1 MIFLELTEGSVKNLC
16 VLKNFRKI
24 FFLLFKRILLNRDRK
39 LNNFEEANVFL
50 CLKKIQKLLIIV

>member
-1 MIFLELTEGSVKNLC
+1 MKLYYLGSVKNLC

-39 LNNFEEANVFL
+39 INNFEEANVFL